1 MSKSML
7 TIIITDNCTD
17 ENPKL
22 NINFINSITKDC
34 TPDDLQ
40 LDFILNLPIEK
51 FHLHEIDYLF
61 IHKDSSFNVPNNYL
75 FINSHPWFNE
85 IESYFIYQNNL
96 NTVLQEYQ
104 YLNCL
109 QRILNEGEEVNDR
122 TGIGTLSVFDMNMLF
137 DIKVLNPND
146 DPLNHQYELPI
157 FTTKNLFFRGI
168 IVELLWFLNGHTNTK
183 LLAEQNVHIWDG
195 NTSRQALD
203 GLGLDYE
210 EGELGPGYGHQ
221 WINWGGDWRTGE
233 GGINQIETII
243 HTLKTDP
250 RSRRMV
256 LNAWNVGDL
265 SKMALPPCHMMYIF
279 KVTNDNVLNCKVI
292 LRANDMFLGNPF
304 NVVSASVLTILLARA
319 VNMIPGKVAL
329 SICDAHIYKNHIEQ
343 VKLQLTRTPK
353 AVPYMTIDKNI
364 NCYNDIKNLD
374 FSDFK
379 LSKYKSWPRIAAEMA
394 V

>member
-1 MSKSML
+1 ML
-7 TIIITDNCTD
+7 TIIITENCTD

-265 SKMALPPCHMMYIF
+265 SKMALPPCHTLSQF
-279 KVTNDNVLNCKVI
+279 KVINGRLSCQMYQRSADLFLGVPFNIASYSLLTHMLAQLAGLEVGDFIWTGGDCHIYQNHMDQVKEQL
-292 LRANDMFLGNPF
+292 LRAPREHPT
-304 NVVSASVLTILLARA
+304 LTMPAFSTLEELLATT
-319 VNMIPGKVAL
+319 VSEYKLNNYNPMD
-329 SICDAHIYKNHIEQ
+329 SI
-343 VKLQLTRTPK
+343 K
-353 AVPYMTIDKNI
+353 AP
-364 NCYNDIKNLD
+364 
-374 FSDFK
+374 
-379 LSKYKSWPRIAAEMA
+379 MA